1 MRKQDLIP
9 IKRRTMKKSDYYTAY
24 IYGFKKVY
32 GHVFEMDGFK
42 FGIAKTGEGGTWI
55 GTDVATGIA
64 VDKSYQHRKDALAA
78 FKKNKDA
85 IIARLEE
92 LINNNGNDSESYR
105 KLMIKLEKFK
115 ENQ

>member
-1 MRKQDLIP
+1 
-9 IKRRTMKKSDYYTAY
+9 MKKSDYYTAY

-32 GHVFEMDGFK
+32 GHVFEVDGFK
-42 FGIAKTGEGGTWI
+42 FGIGKTGEGGTWI
-55 GTDVATGIA
+55 VTDVATGIA

-92 LINNNGNDSESYR
+92 HRKNGNGD
-105 KLMIKLEKFK
+105 KK
-115 ENQ
+115 